1 MILRRNKM
9 LKLNAV
15 FERKN
20 NHFPATD
27 CVVEKTIELSAEDYL
42 HFKNHLLEYKPFIT
56 ENRDWMRVDGNSVA
70 HCLLVLGEGG
80 SEGVLVNSEGYDYA
94 RYASLVQEAR
104 ELAALQQKQ
113 DLTEQEQIAE
123 PIMKM

>member
-1 MILRRNKM
+1 M

-20 NHFPATD
+20 DHFPSTD
-27 CVVEKTIELSAEDYL
+27 CMVEKTIELSEEDYL

-56 ENRDWMRVDGNSVA
+56 ENRDWMRVDENGIA

-94 RYASLVQEAR
+94 RYASLVQGAR
-104 ELAALQQKQ
+104 ELASPQQKQ
-113 DLTEQEQIAE
+113 DLTEQEQITG